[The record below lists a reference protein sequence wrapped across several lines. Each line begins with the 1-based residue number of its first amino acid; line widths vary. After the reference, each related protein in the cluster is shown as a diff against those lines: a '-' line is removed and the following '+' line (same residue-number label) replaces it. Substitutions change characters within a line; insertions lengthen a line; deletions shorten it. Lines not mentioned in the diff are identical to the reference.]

1 MRHLRWQV
9 LIAVLGMLL
18 VGRMLAGRGTTTTN
32 GVVEVVEDVPAA
44 GGLYSEALIGAP
56 SRFNPLLDFAN
67 PVDRDVDRL
76 IFSGLTRFDS
86 VGRPVPDLANWII
99 SDDALTYTFVL
110 RADALW
116 HDGTPVTTADVAYTV
131 GLLQDPGF
139 PGPADVSLLWRA
151 VELNVVN
158 EQAIEF
164 KLPEPFAPFLDYTAF
179 GLLPAH
185 LLPDVAASDLPAAG
199 FNQAPVGSGP
209 FRFVTLLSEAGA
221 VSGVRLAGFPDYYG
235 QPPLLEDVEFKF
247 YPSFEAAFEAYQ
259 AGEVLGLS
267 RVDPARVTDALALPQ
282 LGVYTTLRPEYSLIF
297 FNLQSDELSF
307 FKDKRVRQALWRGL
321 NREAMIN
328 DILNGQ
334 AVAANS
340 PVLPGSWAYN
350 TSLPE
355 VVYDPAGAAQL
366 LDAAGWVV
374 PDGAAPGTPTYVREK
389 EGVELRFTLTTPD
402 DPIHLAIAEAAQAT
416 WAQLGVPVAIS
427 AVDPATVR
435 TEHLLPRPRAFDALL
450 VDLNFAGTPDPDPY
464 PLWHET
470 QVESGQNYG
479 GLSDRA
485 TSELLEQARITLD
498 LETRARL
505 YFKFQSRFA
514 DQVPALLLFYPV
526 YTYAV
531 DTSVGGVQVG
541 PLIEPSDRL
550 NGLAQWSVVTQ
561 RVVVEQ
567 PVGEATP

>member
-18 VGRMLAGRGTTTTN
+18 VGRMLAGRGTTITN
-32 GVVEVVEDVPAA
+32 GVVEVVQDVPAA
-44 GGLYSEALIGAP
+44 GGVYSEALIGAP

-67 PVDRDVDRL
+67 PVDRDIDRL

-99 SDDALTYTFVL
+99 SEDALTYTFVL
-110 RADALW
+110 RADARW
-116 HDGTPVTTADVAYTV
+116 HDGTPVTTADVAYTI
-131 GLLQDPGF
+131 GLLQDTSF
-139 PGPADVSLLWRA
+139 PGPADVALLWQA
-151 VELNVVN
+151 VEVNVVN
-158 EQAIEF
+158 EQAVEF
-164 KLPEPFAPFLDYTAF
+164 TLPEPFAPFLDYTAF

-185 LLPDVAASDLPAAG
+185 LLADVSAADLPATG
-199 FNQAPVGSGP
+199 FNRAPVGSGP
-209 FRFVTLLSEAGA
+209 FRFAGLLGDAGSVT
-221 VSGVRLAGFPDYYG
+221 GVRLSAFPEYYG
-235 QPPLLEDVEFKF
+235 QAPLLEEVEFKF
-247 YPSFEAAFEAYQ
+247 FPSFEAAFKAYQ

-267 RVDPARVTDALALPQ
+267 RVDPAHVNAALALPH

-297 FNLQSDELSF
+297 FNLQSDELAF
-307 FKDKRVRQALWRGL
+307 FKDKRVRQALLRGL

-328 DILNGQ
+328 DLLNGQ
-334 AVAANS
+334 AVVANS
-340 PVLPGSWAYN
+340 PVLPGSWAYHQD
-350 TSLPE
+350 LP
-355 VVYDPAGAAQL
+355 VVKYDPAGAAQL
-366 LDAAGWVV
+366 LDAAGWVI
-374 PDGAAPGTPTYVREK
+374 PDGAAPGTPTYIRQK
-389 EGVELRFTLTTPD
+389 EGVELRFTLTAPN
-402 DPIHLAIAEAAQAT
+402 DPLHLALAEAAQAT
-416 WAQLGVPVAIS
+416 WRQLGVLVEVNS
-427 AVDPATVR
+427 VDPAALR
-435 TEHLLPRPRAFDALL
+435 SEHLLPRPRVFDALL

-479 GLSDRA
+479 GLADRA

-541 PLIEPSDRL
+541 PLVEPSDRL

-567 PVGEATP
+567 PLVEAIP